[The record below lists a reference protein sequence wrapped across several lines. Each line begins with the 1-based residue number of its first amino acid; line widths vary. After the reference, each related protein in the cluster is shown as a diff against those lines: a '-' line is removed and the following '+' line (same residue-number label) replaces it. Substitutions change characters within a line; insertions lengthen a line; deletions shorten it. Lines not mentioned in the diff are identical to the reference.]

1 MEANTFH
8 YYLLRLGKI
17 FLCVFYF
24 HPDLILYESKREKKK
39 KSSKLW
45 PKNIQA
51 LTTDIPRT
59 NNEETYEACKIMQE
73 FISQ

>member
-1 MEANTFH
+1 MNLKE
-8 YYLLRLGKI
+8 K
-17 FLCVFYF
+17 
-24 HPDLILYESKREKKK
+24 KKK

-51 LTTDIPRT
+51 LTTGIPRT